1 MATTEIT
8 RDDVLRTSTNGSY
21 EHPVIDVIRGQL
33 PRLLEVCEGAA
44 QKLNDKRKVNFRP
57 LVDAVERATPFD
69 LNPLDLIAIWAAVTP
84 IPRYR
89 YLMSK
94 AVSSAYVIQGA
105 NPEIWC
111 GFPWQHVDRG
121 ELNPLQFADRS
132 GLTLIW
138 DRLEEVRQNI
148 QILDNAVFG
157 VEEPYRKTLR
167 RLGKK
172 MRKGGDN
179 AVRKYDEFYATVGQR
194 EIPLLEDLQEAFGN
208 GMGGIARDIYRAL
221 GR

>member
-21 EHPVIDVIRGQL
+21 AHPVIDVIRGQL

-44 QKLNDKRKVNFRP
+44 QKPNNKRADRFIKVNSRP

-69 LNPLDLIAIWAAVTP
+69 LKPLDIIAIWATVTP

-94 AVSSAYVIQGA
+94 AVSSTYAIQGA

-111 GFPWQHVDRG
+111 GFPWQHVDKG
-121 ELNPLQFADRS
+121 ELNPRQFADRS
-132 GLTLIW
+132 GLTLIR

-148 QILDNAVFG
+148 QVLDKAVFG
-157 VEEPYRKTLR
+157 TEEPFMEIIV
-167 RLGKK
+167 RLGK
-172 MRKGGDN
+172 
-179 AVRKYDEFYATVGQR
+179 E
-194 EIPLLEDLQEAFGN
+194 
-208 GMGGIARDIYRAL
+208 
-221 GR
+221 